1 MVKAKPNQK
10 IHVNKLNTA
19 LDKLDQLESKPV
31 EELTLRESIYFL
43 RDKLNSAL
51 KKGYNYED
59 LSEILAEQEILVSAS
74 TLKLYLTD
82 SSKKSKSRIKKSK
95 SATNSASISQP
106 SPQSN
111 SKSAAS
117 KLSTNVTDSKEEL
130 GTGNSPVQINSM
142 KDSTDLKQAVNLNP
156 TTRTKSSSSANNNA
170 YAKSQSIGNKS
181 NATKTNILSG
191 SDDDLESEFNSF

>member
-10 IHVNKLNTA
+10 IHVDKLAGALNKL
-19 LDKLDQLESKPV
+19 DRLESKPK

-95 SATNSASISQP
+95 SASIPKP

-111 SKSAAS
+111 SGTLRS
-117 KLSTNVTDSKEEL
+117 KLSTNITDSKEEL
-130 GTGNSPVQINSM
+130 GISNSETEINSM
-142 KDSTDLKQAVNLNP
+142 EDSTNSEQAVNLNS
-156 TTRTKSSSSANNNA
+156 TTRTKSSSSSSATNKA
-170 YAKSQSIGNKS
+170 KAKSQSTDNKS
-181 NATKTNILSG
+181 NATKTKVLSD
-191 SDDDLESEFNSF
+191 SDDDLSSEFNSF